1 MSRAFFHS
9 IILGSITTAS
19 ISIPVQSLAEQL
31 PTVIVSAARTEQ
43 STVTIPAAI
52 NIITQDDIEASGASN
67 VSEVLRN
74 QGGIYLTDLY
84 GTGTHS
90 KVAMRGFSSESAA
103 SNTLVIV
110 DGRRLNNIDLSAPDL
125 NSISIK
131 DIERIEIIQGSA
143 GTLYGDQAVGGVIN
157 IITKSPEKASREI
170 ELSAGSYHRRRVTAK
185 IEDKLSEKVSYRLS
199 AVIIWNLI
207 IIVIIIN

>member
-1 MSRAFFHS
+1 M
-9 IILGSITTAS
+9 
-19 ISIPVQSLAEQL
+19 V
-31 PTVIVSAARTEQ
+31 VSAARTEQ
-43 STVTIPAAI
+43 STVTIPATI
-52 NIITQDDIEASGASN
+52 NIISRQEIEASGASN

-74 QGGIYLTDLY
+74 QGGIYLTDFF
-84 GTGTHS
+84 GAGTHS
-90 KVAMRGFSSESAA
+90 SVAMRGFSSSTAA

-157 IITKSPEKASREI
+157 IITKVPEQARKEI
-170 ELSAGSYHRRRVTAK
+170 QLSAGSYDRSPA
-185 IEDKLSEKVSYRLS
+185 
-199 AVIIWNLI
+199 
-207 IIVIIIN
+207 